1 LSRGKGKI
9 LVEEHPSPITAH
21 LPTHALLIFAS
32 LRSIHHPPIHLNY
45 SSMTKQRHLR
55 CLFDSFDFDFHAKKE
70 GGRSTR
76 LKIARPPLT
85 ATSGGL
91 QFYVKAT
98 DTL

>member
-1 LSRGKGKI
+1 VSRGKGKI

-32 LRSIHHPPIHLNY
+32 LCSIHHPPIHLDY
-45 SSMTKQRHLR
+45 LSMNERHLC
-55 CLFDSFDFDFHAKKE
+55 CLFNSFDFDFDAKKE

-85 ATSGGL
+85 TMSWSSGGGSS
-91 QFYVKAT
+91 
-98 DTL
+98 